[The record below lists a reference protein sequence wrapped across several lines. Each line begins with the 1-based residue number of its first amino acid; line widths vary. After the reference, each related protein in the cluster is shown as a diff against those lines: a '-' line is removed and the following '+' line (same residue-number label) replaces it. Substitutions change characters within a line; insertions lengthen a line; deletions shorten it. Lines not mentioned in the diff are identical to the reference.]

1 MTEFVLLAASL
12 ALLLMAARYFVD
24 GISTIAENLG
34 VPKIVIGM
42 TVVAFGTSTPELVV
56 NSISAYQG
64 STDLAFGNIV
74 GSCLVNVGFVL
85 GLTAMLRPMKVETSL
100 ITREIPMLIVS
111 IAAILVLAS
120 DRILNA
126 DAPNTWQRSDGL
138 MLLLLLFSIFLYY
151 TTRQAIAAGRS
162 DPFIAGVRSE
172 VAHATPKTLWS
183 QIAITVAGFIGVSLG
198 ANWTVEYAVTIA
210 RSLGVT
216 KTVIGLT
223 LISLGTTLPELATCI
238 LAARR
243 GDAEIALGN
252 IVGSNLF
259 NLLCIGGIV
268 STIRPVTIPA
278 GGHIDLLVMAFL
290 SVILLPIAIRSD
302 RTITRGEGAF
312 LMAVFFAYLG
322 WRILSANHLQGNT

>member
-1 MTEFVLLAASL
+1 MDFILLAASL
-12 ALLLMAARYFVD
+12 GLLLLAAQYFVD

-85 GLTAMLRPMKVETSL
+85 ALTAMMRPMKVEVSL
-100 ITREIPMLIVS
+100 ITREIPMLIV
-111 IAAILVLAS
+111 AVLATVVLGS
-120 DRILNA
+120 DRFLNA
-126 DAPNTWQRSDGL
+126 EMLDVWRRSDGL
-138 MLLLLLFSIFLYY
+138 ILLLLFCIFLYY
-151 TTRQAIAAGRS
+151 TTRQAVGAGRS
-162 DPFIAGVRSE
+162 DPFIAEVRGE
-172 VAHATPKTLWS
+172 VARSAPKALVVQILVTL
-183 QIAITVAGFIGVSLG
+183 AGFIGVSLG
-198 ANWTVEYAVTIA
+198 ANWTVEYAVAIA
-210 RSLGVT
+210 RGFGISET
-216 KTVIGLT
+216 IIGLT
-223 LISLGTTLPELATCI
+223 VISLGTTLPELATCI

-243 GDAEIALGN
+243 GDADIALGN

-278 GGHIDLLVMAFL
+278 GGHMDLMVMAFL
-290 SVILLPIAIRSD
+290 SVVLLPIAIRSD

-312 LMAVFFAYLG
+312 LMTVFFAYLG
-322 WRILSANHLQGNT
+322 WRVAGAI

>member
-1 MTEFVLLAASL
+1 MAEFVLLAASL

-85 GLTAMLRPMKVETSL
+85 GLTALIRPMKVETSL

-111 IAAILVLAS
+111 IAAIHLLAS

-138 MLLLLLFSIFLYY
+138 MLLLLFCIFLYY

-183 QIAITVAGFIGVSLG
+183 QIAITVAGFIGVSIG

-216 KTVIGLT
+216 ETVIGLT
-223 LISLGTTLPELATCI
+223 VISLGTTLPELATCI

-243 GDAEIALGN
+243 GDADIALGN

-268 STIRPVTIPA
+268 ATIRPVTIPA

-290 SVILLPIAIRSD
+290 SVVLLPIAIRSG

-322 WRILSANHLQGNT
+322 WRLLGATHLQGST